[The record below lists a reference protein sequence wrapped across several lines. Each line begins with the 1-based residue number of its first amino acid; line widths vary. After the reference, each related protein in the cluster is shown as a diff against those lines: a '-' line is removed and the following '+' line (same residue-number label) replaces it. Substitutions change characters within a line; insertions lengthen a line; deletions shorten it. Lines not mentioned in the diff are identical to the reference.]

1 MSVYL
6 AGPINGCT
14 DAEMFDWRRDLIRRM
29 PNTTFADPTVR
40 DYRGIEDA
48 NVAAIVEQDK
58 ADIDGCDI
66 VVAYCPRPSVGTSME
81 VLYAW
86 QDGGKAVFVWAPPG
100 APVSPWLRYHSHG
113 VYQYG
118 FEVES
123 AILRHPLEVE
133 PSFISR
139 IRAVTP

>member
-6 AGPINGCT
+6 AGPISGCT
-14 DAEMFDWRRDLIRRM
+14 ELEMFDWRRDLIRRM

-48 NVAAIVEQDK
+48 NVVAIVEQDK
-58 ADIDGCDI
+58 ADIDGCEI

-86 QDGGKAVFVWAPPG
+86 ERSKHVIVWVPPG

-113 VYQYG
+113 VYQYA

-123 AILRHPLEVE
+123 AIAARLLGVSCSTSP
-133 PSFISR
+133 
-139 IRAVTP
+139 TPAATP